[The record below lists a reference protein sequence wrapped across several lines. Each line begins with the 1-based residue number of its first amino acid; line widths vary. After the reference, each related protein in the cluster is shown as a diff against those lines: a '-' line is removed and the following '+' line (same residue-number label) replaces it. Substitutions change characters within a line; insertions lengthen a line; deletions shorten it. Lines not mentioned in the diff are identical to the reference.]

1 MTRQKTLGFDRRLE
15 LSWLDAT
22 AAIAARGES
31 LPEAR
36 ARLNGILEEDAG
48 SGGEKGRRNTITV
61 LSRIWLNADGSMTEL
76 RSRALGL
83 LEAASAEERLAIH
96 WAMCSASHPFFLD
109 VTAAIGRLLRLQGD
123 AALSQVTRRV
133 MEVWGDRSTLHRAVQ
148 RVCRSLIDW
157 GVLCETSTR
166 GVYKAGPRQLEMSG
180 AVARMLIEALLTGG
194 PRPAA
199 PLADL
204 VRHPALFP
212 FSVTLTGSELRG
224 QPEFRVDRQGLDMD
238 VVGLT
243 AAG

>member
-22 AAIAARGES
+22 AAIAARGEA

-36 ARLNGILEEDAG
+36 ARLNGILEEDSG
-48 SGGEKGRRNTITV
+48 SGGQKGRRNTITV
-61 LSRIWLNADGSMTEL
+61 LSRIWLNGDGALADL
-76 RSRALGL
+76 RGRSLGL
-83 LEAASAEERLAIH
+83 LEAASAQERLAIH
-96 WAMCSASHPFFLD
+96 WAMCCASHPFFLD
-109 VTAAIGRLLRLQGD
+109 VAAALGRLLRLQGD
-123 AALSQVTRRV
+123 VSLSQVTRRV
-133 MEVWGDRSTLHRAVQ
+133 TESWGDRSTLRRAVQ

-157 GVLCETSTR
+157 GVLSETSTR
-166 GVYKAGPRQLEMSG
+166 GIYKAGPNQPEMSG
-180 AVARMLIEALLTGG
+180 AVARLLIEALLIGG
-194 PRPAA
+194 PRPAS
-199 PLADL
+199 PLMDL

-224 QPEFRVDRQGLDMD
+224 QPEFRVDRQGLDVD